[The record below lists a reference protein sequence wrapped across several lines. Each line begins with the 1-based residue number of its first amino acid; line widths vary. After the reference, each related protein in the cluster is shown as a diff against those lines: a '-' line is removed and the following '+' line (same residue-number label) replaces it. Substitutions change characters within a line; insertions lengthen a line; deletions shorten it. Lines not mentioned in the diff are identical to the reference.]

1 MPAPASPTA
10 ADLIL
15 SALFILIGFWVYG
28 LQIRQLRRDGAKV
41 AVEQFDLPEL
51 LMSLVFAGYF
61 SLQVMSAVS
70 KAGGKEQPINI
81 DLVLPSSLIFVMFVV
96 GISGVMKI
104 RGLRLRQIFGLDRL
118 SPLAVLG
125 WAFGLVVAVIP
136 LAMAAQ
142 VITEAAFHGKVEQ
155 QGLVQL
161 FSKMAAQHDYASMGK
176 IFFSAVVIAP
186 TCEEFLFRGFF
197 YGVWKRYVG
206 GLVAGFLSCLL
217 FAAFH
222 ANLSAFAGL
231 FILAVCLNI
240 AYERTGS
247 LLVPVCMHALF
258 NLTSLLVVYHQAQ
271 LMSGQ

>member
-1 MPAPASPTA
+1 VSAPASPTA
-10 ADLIL
+10 AVLIL
-15 SALFILIGFWVYG
+15 SALFIFAGFWIYG
-28 LQIRQLRRDGAKV
+28 RQARRIHSDGGKV
-41 AVEQFDLPEL
+41 VFEQFDLPEL
-51 LMSLVFAGYF
+51 LMSLVFAGFF
-61 SLQVMSAVS
+61 SLQVFSATA
-70 KAGGKEQPINI
+70 KAGGKEQPVNI

-104 RGLRLRQIFGLDRL
+104 RGLSLRSTFGLNRL

-125 WAFGLVVAVIP
+125 WAFGLVLAVIP

-206 GLVAGFLSCLL
+206 GIVAGFLSCLL

-222 ANLSAFAGL
+222 ASLSAFAGL

-271 LMSGQ
+271 LISGQ